1 MRSPSH
7 LPDLAPL
14 EGMDHTAALRSLPSL
29 LDTELQP
36 VAEAYVEQVLR
47 ACALSGLAPD
57 LEVTLAMWAAVV
69 DAEPDGPMAP
79 LLRAVLDAAGGSE
92 PVPGEEVLAL
102 LEALEALADVES
114 CAWGELAVG

>member
-1 MRSPSH
+1 
-7 LPDLAPL
+7 
-14 EGMDHTAALRSLPSL
+14 
-29 LDTELQP
+29 
-36 VAEAYVEQVLR
+36 
-47 ACALSGLAPD
+47 
-57 LEVTLAMWAAVV
+57 MWAAVV